1 MTTLTLKGSEYGK
14 EKQIFCCDQGFI
26 DGLNALRKDAAIIQ
40 KRGLPFMMASV
51 VLWTAITISRIVMT
65 DINAM
70 NFFTF
75 MVSGFLMPLAS
86 IFGKLMKAD
95 IYRKSNN
102 PINRLGF
109 LCNINQ
115 FLYLPIAMWAYSA
128 HPDSMLLIYAIIFA
142 AHLLPFSWVYD
153 SKIYFYGS
161 VIESVG
167 VILVAYAFG
176 YPVATGF
183 IVIMQTIVCIGLI
196 KDIKKDE
203 LKIESID

>member
-95 IYRKSNN
+95 IYRKTNN

-128 HPDSMLLIYAIIFA
+128 HPGSMLLIYAIIFA

-183 IVIMQTIVCIGLI
+183 IVIMQIVVCIGLI

>member
-128 HPDSMLLIYAIIFA
+128 HPGSMLLIYAIIFA
-142 AHLLPFSWVYD
+142 ALLLPFSWVYD

-176 YPVATGF
+176 YPVATGY
-183 IVIMQTIVCIGLI
+183 IVIMQIIVCIGLI

>member
-75 MVSGFLMPLAS
+75 MVSSFLMPLAS

-95 IYRKSNN
+95 IYRKTNN

-128 HPDSMLLIYAIIFA
+128 HPGSMLLIYAIIFA

-183 IVIMQTIVCIGLI
+183 IVIMQTLVCIGLI

>member
-26 DGLNALRKDAAIIQ
+26 DGLNALRKDAATIQ

-95 IYRKSNN
+95 IYRKTNN

-128 HPDSMLLIYAIIFA
+128 HPGSMLLIYAIIFA

-183 IVIMQTIVCIGLI
+183 IVIMQTLVCIGLI

>member
-95 IYRKSNN
+95 IYRKTNN

-128 HPDSMLLIYAIIFA
+128 HPGSMLLIYAIIFA

-183 IVIMQTIVCIGLI
+183 IVIMQIIVCIGLI

>member
-95 IYRKSNN
+95 IYRKTNN

-128 HPDSMLLIYAIIFA
+128 HPGSMLLIYAIIFA

-183 IVIMQTIVCIGLI
+183 IVIMQTLVCIGLI

>member
-86 IFGKLMKAD
+86 VFGKLMKAD
-95 IYRKSNN
+95 MYRKTNN

-115 FLYLPIAMWAYSA
+115 CLYLPIAMWAYSA
-128 HPDSMLLIYAIIFA
+128 HPGSMLLIYAIIFA

-183 IVIMQTIVCIGLI
+183 IVIMQTLVCIGLI

>member
-1 MTTLTLKGSEYGK
+1 MTTLTLKGSEYRK

-128 HPDSMLLIYAIIFA
+128 HPGSMLLIYAIIFA

-183 IVIMQTIVCIGLI
+183 IVIMQIIVCIGLI

>member
-75 MVSGFLMPLAS
+75 MVSSFLMPLAS

-95 IYRKSNN
+95 IYRKTNN

-128 HPDSMLLIYAIIFA
+128 HPGSMLLIYAIIFA

-183 IVIMQTIVCIGLI
+183 IVIMQIIVCIGLI

>member
-14 EKQIFCCDQGFI
+14 EKRIFCCDQGFI

-75 MVSGFLMPLAS
+75 MVSGFLMPVAT

-95 IYRKSNN
+95 MYRKSDN
-102 PINRLGF
+102 PVNKLGF

-115 FLYLPIAMWAYSA
+115 FLYLPIAMWAFSA

-161 VIESVG
+161 IIESIG

-176 YPVATGF
+176 YPAATGF
-183 IVIMQTIVCIGLI
+183 IVIMQIIVCIGLI

>member
-75 MVSGFLMPLAS
+75 MVSSFLMPLAS

-95 IYRKSNN
+95 IYRKTNN

-128 HPDSMLLIYAIIFA
+128 HPGSMLLIYAIIFA

-176 YPVATGF
+176 YPIATGF
-183 IVIMQTIVCIGLI
+183 IVIMQIIVCIGLI

>member
-75 MVSGFLMPLAS
+75 MVSSFLMPLAS

-128 HPDSMLLIYAIIFA
+128 HPGSMLLIYAIIFA

-183 IVIMQTIVCIGLI
+183 IVIMQIIVCIGLI
-196 KDIKKDE
+196 NDIKKDE

>member
-14 EKQIFCCDQGFI
+14 EKQIFCSDQGFI

-75 MVSGFLMPLAS
+75 MISGFLMPLAS

-95 IYRKSNN
+95 IYRKTNN

-128 HPDSMLLIYAIIFA
+128 HPGSMLLIYAIIFA

>member
-51 VLWTAITISRIVMT
+51 VLWTAITISRSVMT

-75 MVSGFLMPLAS
+75 MVSSFLMPLAS

-128 HPDSMLLIYAIIFA
+128 HPGSMLLIYAIIFA

-183 IVIMQTIVCIGLI
+183 IVIMQTLVCIGLI

>member
-1 MTTLTLKGSEYGK
+1 MTALTYKGSEYRNG
-14 EKQIFCCDQGFI
+14 KQIFCCDQEFI
-26 DGLNALRKDAAIIQ
+26 NGLNALRKDAARIQ
-40 KRGLPFMMASV
+40 MRGLPFMMASV
-51 VLWTAITISRIVMT
+51 ILWTAITVSRIVMT
-65 DINAM
+65 DIHDM

-86 IFGKLMKAD
+86 LFGKMMKAD
-95 IYRKSNN
+95 LYRKTNN

-109 LCNINQ
+109 MCNINQ
-115 FLYLPIAMWAYSA
+115 FLYLPIAMWAFSA

-161 VIESVG
+161 VIEAIG

-176 YPVATGF
+176 YPAATGF
-183 IVIMQTIVCIGLI
+183 IVIMQTIVCLGLI
-196 KDIKKDE
+196 KDNKKDKTE
-203 LKIESID
+203 SESIG